1 MKHIKDMNVKELY
14 AVAKVLGIRGRS
26 KMNKAELL
34 ETLMM
39 EGVIGMNEK
48 GIVYANQ
55 NNEQKTTEE
64 VVTMINNNANINNNQ
79 TTVEGAD
86 VKMTRQQKRAMERE
100 FIKTMGQFIKALNNF
115 DPVLAE
121 EALNIVKKGRSARNA
136 LRIVKERNGELSV
149 VVDNFLNQYYVPR
162 KFKPAKKAQVVVR
175 KVNARELVFENGKF
189 IATERFNDIT
199 DYSVGSGYMRTSVS
213 DLLEETG
220 LESYSVEGLSL
231 NISTRIMVVDLPE
244 NNEENEE
251 FLKQLFAKGLY
262 IRENGVEKHF
272 VYALR
277 SNAQARTLKAMFILN
292 DGRYTIASFLRKLGV
307 EPIVY
312 AKLKD
317 GVYVLDVTKPDK
329 RKGLSAT
336 NTFPLFSFV
345 FGNKIRK
352 EANGDMVVYGKT
364 PFKLRVVDDVYA
376 YVKNGKFIAVDKENK
391 KLVELDASKHPQK
404 LIVGDGTCFVSPRVA
419 HIIGQETGKFGAAF
433 QHRTGN
439 IIKGMFVAVP
449 DLNKY
454 YEEDFVVFKS
464 AIKGNLEEFLKA
476 GHALEIRVAR
486 INPTARTMKQ
496 YTMFPYQFVHILN
509 LSAEDMWNIVKK
521 HLDLV
526 KQMMNDPELLK
537 KYVGMAHIDDDI
549 ADMDETEAEE
559 YLDKALTTTLT
570 KALFYSK
577 GIALNDAYI
586 KGLAFRFISIMIR
599 RWMTGQIPVEG
610 HYKYLIQDPKAI
622 LEALKANQ
630 RDEDGDIIVPE
641 HVGLRPGQ
649 VVVAVH
655 NEELDHEVCYEGK
668 VALLRNPAVT
678 QGEAAAVEA
687 VHDDYYAAALK
698 EGFYSNV
705 VIVSCHD
712 FTLVR
717 QGGADT
723 DGDTSFV
730 VFEPIIVE
738 SVHNMDKPAILDR
751 YFTVD
756 ENGKYVFEDGCPWP
770 GAGGDEFIIKFKPEE
785 YNDELIERIHEMEK
799 KWVLRTLQQN
809 KIGYLTDAATV
820 LADKKRQ
827 LVYCIR
833 KGMDVD
839 GTPLHPAKRNFYY
852 QLIHDFQHK
861 IDWIRY
867 TQGWEIDRAK
877 HGGAYE
883 SHLAEQ
889 LAFVLDETRL
899 PEVCSYVANKKTG
912 RRVWIK
918 PLWFRVMRKAQ
929 TIEEMEAM
937 YEEVKHKLP
946 KVLSVLDQHFVNM
959 MEWWST
965 FKAEFKQIQKEI
977 EKHNLV
983 AFLSPL
989 GRFVQPEA
997 IEELTSVLKP
1007 IVTDYNIRKKEIIDA
1022 YKQQLEDLLKAELPK
1037 DVYEH
1042 QMEAIEKAR
1051 KQQFDALEEETLH
1064 AVKSS
1069 DVIEKYDDV
1078 TIGYVAYLVTY
1089 SSKRTSK
1096 PSLSFAWKVMGDFV
1110 LKAIQKAVELE
1121 ASTAANDKP
1130 TVLAEKFVMQAY
1142 VAPHL
1147 TKEQVAQMIA
1157 ATKEHGVVITRRRND
1172 KGVYNYYVCVFNPA
1186 TGKYDPVAVLFQN
1199 IVENFFLG
1207 TTTAKVSLDAVY
1219 TSGRYVVNIAG
1230 SRIVKW

>member
-1 MKHIKDMNVKELY
+1 MTYGSNN
-14 AVAKVLGIRGRS
+14 
-26 KMNKAELL
+26 KMNKQGGICMGNIA
-34 ETLMM
+34 MNNN
-39 EGVIGMNEK
+39 NEK
-48 GIVYANQ
+48 GV
-55 NNEQKTTEE
+55 
-64 VVTMINNNANINNNQ
+64 
-79 TTVEGAD
+79 D
-86 VKMTRQQKRAMERE
+86 VKMTRQQRRAQQRE
-100 FIKTMGQFIKALNNF
+100 ALKTMRQFIKALTKFN
-115 DPVLAE
+115 PVLAE
-121 EALNIVKKGRSARNA
+121 ETLNIVKKGRSARNA

-149 VVDNFLNQYYVPR
+149 VVDGFFNQYYVPR
-162 KFKPAKKAQVVVR
+162 KFKPDKKAQVVVR
-175 KVNARELVFENGKF
+175 RVNGLELVFENGKF

-220 LESYSVEGLSL
+220 LENYSVEGLSL
-231 NISTRIMVVDLPE
+231 NVSTRIMVVDLPE
-244 NNEENEE
+244 NNKENEE

-262 IRENGVEKHF
+262 IKENGVEKHF
-272 VYALR
+272 IYALR

-312 AKLKD
+312 AQLKD
-317 GVYVLDVTKPDK
+317 GVYTLDVTKPDK

-336 NTFPLFSFV
+336 NTFPLFSFL

-364 PFKLRVVDDVYA
+364 PFKLRVVNDVYA
-376 YVKNGKFIAVDKENK
+376 YVKNGKFVVVDKDNK
-391 KLVELDASKHPQK
+391 KLVELDASKFPQK
-404 LIVGDGTCFVSPRVA
+404 LIVGDGTCLISPRVA

-449 DLNKY
+449 DLHKY
-454 YEEDFVVFKS
+454 YEEDFIVFKS
-464 AIKGNLEEFLKA
+464 SIKGNLEEFLKA
-476 GHALEIRVAR
+476 GHVLEIRVAR

-678 QGEAAAVEA
+678 QGEAAAVTA

-712 FTLVR
+712 FALVR

-751 YFTVD
+751 YFVVD
-756 ENGKYVFEDGCPWP
+756 ENGKYVFKDGCPWP

-867 TQGWEIDRAK
+867 AQGWEIDRAK

-912 RRVWIK
+912 RRAWIK
-918 PLWFRVMRKAQ
+918 PLWFHVMRKAQ

-937 YEEVKHKLP
+937 YEERKHKLP

-959 MEWWST
+959 MNWWLT

-977 EKHNLV
+977 DKYNLV

-989 GRFVQPEA
+989 SRFIQPEA
-997 IEELTSVLKP
+997 VEELTPVLKP
-1007 IVTDYNIRKKEIIDA
+1007 IMTDYNIRKKEILDA
-1022 YKQQLEDLLKAELPK
+1022 YKQQKEDLLKAELPN
-1037 DVYEH
+1037 DLFELR
-1042 QMEAIEKAR
+1042 MEALEQAR
-1051 KQQFDALEEETLH
+1051 KQQFDLLEEEALH

-1069 DVIEKYDDV
+1069 NVIEKYDDV
-1078 TIGYVAYLVTY
+1078 TIGFAAYLVTY
-1089 SSKRTSK
+1089 SAKRTSK

-1157 ATKEHGVVITRRRND
+1157 ATKEHGVVIARRKND
-1172 KGVYNYYVCVFNPA
+1172 KGVYNYYVCAFNPA

-1199 IVENFFLG
+1199 IVENYFLG
-1207 TTTAKVSLDAVY
+1207 ASIAKVSLDAVY
-1219 TSGRYVVNIAG
+1219 TSGRYIVNIAG